1 METCRKCG
9 YLNRD
14 GQAVC
19 IKCGH
24 EVTAPYEAASTTA
37 RSTKLKPLLAV
48 FALLCLMIAAA
59 SAIVLSSASKSST
72 TASTASATRPTRACT
87 PAGAGAA
94 PAIAAD
100 NNRTYS
106 FQQLVKRFKVVSKSG
121 VAPHYVFRYRDR
133 EGVMKICDLPSSA
146 AQGRQTLGAWAAT
159 FQAYSLSTERIA
171 GAPTQQAA
179 SQPEFSRGGA
189 SPPSAMSQAQMAG
202 IPQDYLPQIANLD
215 RMESGG
221 GRRQTNPSGGWKSP
235 DRDRTVV
242 WQCERCNKVMTLK
255 ESDGPPPEIGSGVCY
270 MDPNGTGS
278 VAHRW
283 VRS

>member
-9 YLNRD
+9 YSNRD
-14 GQAVC
+14 GQTVC

-24 EVTAPYEAASTTA
+24 EVTAPYEAALTTA
-37 RSTKLKPLLAV
+37 RSTKLKPLIAV
-48 FALLCLMIAAA
+48 LALLCLLAAA
-59 SAIVLSSASKSST
+59 SAIVLSSALKST
-72 TASTASATRPTRACT
+72 TTAPTASATRQTHACT

-100 NNRTYS
+100 SNRTYS
-106 FQQLVKRFKVVSKSG
+106 FSQLVKRFKVVSKNG
-121 VAPHYVFRYRDR
+121 VAPHYVFRYQDH

-179 SQPEFSRGGA
+179 SQPESPHGGQ
-189 SPPSAMSQAQMAG
+189 STPSAMSQAQMAG
-202 IPQDYLPQIANLD
+202 IPQDYLPQIANPD

-221 GRRQTNPSGGWKSP
+221 GRPQNPSGGWKSP